1 MNTIMD
7 KEIIQKSLDKA
18 ISGGKAG
25 TMAMACQ
32 VTSLMWLRT
41 TVNYQYRYGVS
52 MKDAFRTLY
61 TQGGIGRFY
70 KGILPALLQAPLSR
84 FGDTAMNMG
93 VMHYCNANED
103 TKNLPIAVK
112 TLFGSVAAGLWRIN
126 LMPIDSCKTIMQ
138 VEGKQGIPILMN
150 KIKEN
155 GIKVLYTGSLASCTA
170 TIVGHFP
177 WFLTFNALNES
188 IPEVNYNDN
197 LFKALGRNAFIG
209 FSSSLISDTVS
220 NSSRV
225 VKVYKQASP
234 HVISYPQIV
243 KDIVKTDGVIGLF
256 GRGLKTK
263 IMSNGIQG
271 IMFTILLKYFQEIN

>member
-1 MNTIMD
+1 
-7 KEIIQKSLDKA
+7 
-18 ISGGKAG
+18 
-25 TMAMACQ
+25 
-32 VTSLMWLRT
+32 
-41 TVNYQYRYGVS
+41 
-52 MKDAFRTLY
+52 
-61 TQGGIGRFY
+61 
-70 KGILPALLQAPLSR
+70 
-84 FGDTAMNMG
+84 MG

-112 TLFGSVAAGLWRIN
+112 TFFGSVAAGLWRIN

-177 WFLTFNALNES
+177 WFLTFNTLNES

-197 LFKALGRNAFIG
+197 LLKALGRNAFIG

-263 IMSNGIQG
+263 IISNGIQG

>member
-1 MNTIMD
+1 MD
-7 KEIIQKSLDKA
+7 KEIIQRSLDKA

-25 TMAMACQ
+25 TMAMVCQ

-52 MKDAFRTLY
+52 MKDAFKILY
-61 TQGGIGRFY
+61 NQGGIGRFY

-84 FGDTAMNMG
+84 FGDTAMNTG
-93 VMHYCNANED
+93 VMYYCNSNED

-112 TLFGSVAAGLWRIN
+112 TFFGSVAAGLWRIN

-138 VEGKQGIPILMN
+138 VEGKQGIPILMQ

-177 WFLTFNALNES
+177 WFLTFNTLNES
-188 IPEVNYNDN
+188 IPEVNYKDD
-197 LFKALGRNAFIG
+197 LLKALGRNAFIG

-225 VKVYKQASP
+225 VKVYKQSSP
-234 HVISYPQIV
+234 RVISYPQII
-243 KDIVKTDGVIGLF
+243 KEIVKTDGVIGLF